1 MFNLKKKKM
10 TLPEESAE
18 APASGVAG
26 PTDPADVVE
35 AAVEPEDP
43 DAPEEEIPEEEKVT
57 EEPEEKEEKG
67 LGELFGEWL
76 DANVPDG
83 ERRSSALEGIGVLG
97 DCIESG
103 EWSEE
108 LFDLIARGADYARAV
123 AEAESRGEVRGRN
136 ANIEE
141 LMELEYA
148 TDGVPHPGS
157 GTNIGRSPSIFDVA
171 RDARL

>member
-10 TLPEESAE
+10 TLPEESGGE
-18 APASGVAG
+18 AASGVPG
-26 PTDPADVVE
+26 PTDTADVVE
-35 AAVEPEDP
+35 AAVEPADP
-43 DAPEEEIPEEEKVT
+43 DAPEEEIPEE
-57 EEPEEKEEKG
+57 PEEKEEKG
-67 LGELFGEWL
+67 LGDLFGEWL
-76 DANVPDG
+76 DANVADG
-83 ERRSSALEGIGVLG
+83 ERRASALEGIGVLG

>member
-10 TLPEESAE
+10 TLPEESCGE
-18 APASGVAG
+18 ATSGVPG
-26 PTDPADVVE
+26 PTDAEDAEDVVE
-35 AAVEPEDP
+35 TAVEPEDS
-43 DAPEEEIPEEEKVT
+43 DAPEEEIPEE
-57 EEPEEKEEKG
+57 KEEKG
-67 LGELFGEWL
+67 LGDLFGEWL
-76 DANVPDG
+76 EANVADG
-83 ERRSSALEGIGVLG
+83 ERRASALEGIGILG
-97 DCIESG
+97 ACIESG

-157 GTNIGRSPSIFDVA
+157 GTNTGRSPSIFDVA